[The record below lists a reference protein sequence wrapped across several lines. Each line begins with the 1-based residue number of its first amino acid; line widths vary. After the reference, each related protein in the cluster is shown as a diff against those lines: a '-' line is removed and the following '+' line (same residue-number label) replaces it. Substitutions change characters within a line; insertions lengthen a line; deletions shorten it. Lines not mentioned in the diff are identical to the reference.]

1 MSTNTNRKGTGK
13 PPEPSFYVW
22 QLVTSKILGASPD
35 VIYAALDDGKMY
47 TIQEARKALKQFM
60 NRKA

>member
-1 MSTNTNRKGTGK
+1 MSTTNKKGKGE
-13 PPEPSFYVW
+13 PSEPSFYVW

-35 VIYAALDDGKMY
+35 VIRAALDDGKTY
-47 TIQEARKALKQFM
+47 TIQEARKAINKFM